1 LEEGQPLNFEN
12 LRNYGKENRLDFS
25 AYFQPPKGALNTI
38 FSRLFPSLLN
48 PGIRAGHVKDRD
60 KRNDLVLRTLLSN
73 SQAAI
78 KLGLD
83 LRGGI
88 AFTMEA
94 RDLNV
99 SSDGT
104 DPSGATAMDKVVE
117 IMNERLNAFGV
128 AETVVQKK
136 GDRAIEIKIPDRT
149 TKQNPGMIENLQKPA
164 KLEFRI
170 VNNDSSVRQP
180 SEENQDWTSDEG
192 ILYRSMT
199 TTDAEPNEP
208 PIWVR

>member
-1 LEEGQPLNFEN
+1 
-12 LRNYGKENRLDFS
+12 
-25 AYFQPPKGALNTI
+25 
-38 FSRLFPSLLN
+38 
-48 PGIRAGHVKDRD
+48 
-60 KRNDLVLRTLLSN
+60 
-73 SQAAI
+73 
-78 KLGLD
+78 
-83 LRGGI
+83 
-88 AFTMEA
+88 MEA

-99 SSDGT
+99 TADGS

-170 VNNDSSVRQP
+170 VNVDSSVRQP
-180 SEENQDWTSDEG
+180 TEENEDWTDDEG
-192 ILYRSMT
+192 ILYRSMLRS
-199 TTDAEPNEP
+199 DAEPNES
-208 PIWVR
+208 PIWVQQLSSADGDIVKEAFPRQDQMGGWKSDWISLKKVERNSQASREISLKCPIRLPDPPEGLQSFWTTSWKAPYRQAANRRGKCGNQRKL